1 MMSNESR
8 EESRRDDDERQ
19 KDMMMMAEMTI
30 GRERRMD
37 QLSSSLS
44 SGKSLFLIKS
54 DFPSDLRT
62 GKKKD
67 LVRR

>member
-1 MMSNESR
+1 MMRSESR

-30 GRERRMD
+30 GRERMD

-44 SGKSLFLIKS
+44 SGKSFFLIKS

-62 GKKKD
+62 GKKGD
-67 LVRR
+67 RVRR